1 MSWYSYGP
9 YVSVAERRRKA
20 LAAAKRLAKKSGR
33 ILAPVT
39 LATKKIA
46 TTFWGKA
53 WCDNLEAYSDFASR
67 LPRGRSYLRNGSVI
81 DLKMSLGKVEALV
94 QGSALYQIEISF
106 RPLAPQRWQEFKAH
120 SAGKVTNL
128 LDLLQG
134 RLSKEILAE
143 ITTTRTGLFPSPSE
157 IGLKCSCPDWA
168 DMCKHVAAVLY
179 GVGARLDAAPEL
191 FFTLRG
197 VEMAELI
204 STASGLAGAPTAGV
218 AGLVGLEEASLSELF
233 GVEIETAAPVE
244 VKKSPAPTKKKAPA
258 LKQPKVL
265 AKAKAATNAKPKK
278 VSPKPKA
285 NRKTVSG
292 R

>member
-1 MSWYSYGP
+1 MSWYDYSP

-20 LAAAKRLAKKSGR
+20 QSAAKRLAKKSGR

-81 DLKMSLGKVEALV
+81 DLQIAVGKVEALV

-106 RPLAPQRWQEFKAH
+106 RPLAPQRWREFKAH
-120 SAGKVTNL
+120 TAGKVTNL

-143 ITTTRTGLFPSPSE
+143 ITTKRTGLFPSPTE

-168 DMCKHVAAVLY
+168 DMCKHIAAVLY
-179 GVGARLDAAPEL
+179 GVGARLDETPEL
-191 FFTLRG
+191 FFALRG

-204 STASGLAGAPTAGV
+204 SAASGLAGAPAAGV
-218 AGLVGLEEASLSELF
+218 AGLVGLEEDSLSELF
-233 GVEIETAAPVE
+233 GVEIEAAAPAN
-244 VKKSPAPTKKKAPA
+244 VKKPPVPAKKKTPVV
-258 LKQPKVL
+258 KQTKVS
-265 AKAKAATNAKPKK
+265 AKAKAKTKRK
-278 VSPKPKA
+278 VS
-285 NRKTVSG
+285 RLG
-292 R
+292 